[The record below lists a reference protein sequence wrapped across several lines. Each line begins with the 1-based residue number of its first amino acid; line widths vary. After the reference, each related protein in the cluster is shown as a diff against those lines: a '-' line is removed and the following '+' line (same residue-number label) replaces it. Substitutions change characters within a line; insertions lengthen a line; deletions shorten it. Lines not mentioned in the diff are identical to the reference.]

1 MKAALPTLA
10 LLILLTGCGATAPEN
25 QPKTPTPAAASETT
39 DPLYEEA
46 VAVAKAIDEID
57 QRYYYQNKYDP
68 FPEEEY
74 SKYAEKG
81 FIDATKALYE
91 NAKTKNL
98 TWKDAG
104 TGVIRYREMP
114 GLSKDGSLITLQ
126 QCSDGSKT
134 IYEED
139 GQEKNGIV
147 GETNYFFK
155 KTDGELKIFSSSAVK
170 SGGCEW

>member
-74 SKYAEKG
+74 SKYAAGSFVEASKE
-81 FIDATKALYE
+81 LYKRAAENKIENIGME
-91 NAKTKNL
+91 NAS
-98 TWKDAG
+98 
-104 TGVIRYREMP
+104 IRYRP
-114 GLSKDGSLITLQ
+114 LVGVTLENSEIAIQ
-126 QCSDGSKT
+126 QCSDGSDTKH
-134 IYEED
+134 IRDGEESF
-139 GQEKNGIV
+139 GIKNQS
-147 GETNYFFK
+147 NYFFK
-155 KTDGELKIFSSSAVK
+155 HIDGELKVFNVSLSK
-170 SGGCEW
+170 EGRCDW